1 MMGIFSYLITMFAA
15 MFWVF
20 RVVVAFTYS
29 MGINFIAVPMN
40 FTIEII
46 VLFVTLFSFIFIIK
60 RNAIGTLIYFVA
72 YGLYFGT
79 GIYDSITSGVQD
91 KFALFISCIAVLIS
105 TLTLIDILINRDR
118 KSLLR
123 NKKSDWFFKN
133 EQFDREYDDR
143 ADKNQYKF

>member
-1 MMGIFSYLITMFAA
+1 MGIFSYLMTMLVA
-15 MFWVF
+15 MFWIF

-40 FTIEII
+40 LTIEII

-60 RNAIGTLIYFVA
+60 RNAIGTLIYFVT

-79 GIYDSITSGVQD
+79 YIYESIKYGKGYQFD
-91 KFALFISCIAVLIS
+91 LIISIIAIIIS
-105 TLTLIDILINRDR
+105 SLTLIDILLNKNR

-123 NKKSDWFFKN
+123 NKESDWFYKN
-133 EQFDREYDDR
+133 EQFDRKYDDR